1 MRFLAVLPLLLGSSV
16 QALHDSNFLARLK
29 AAAVANGLLPVGAAN
44 ATPAEQSAAS
54 ARMALPQLSAVQA
67 PQQQAGQFAQA
78 PQQQAAQ
85 LAQAYGQ
92 APRQQAAQFA
102 QVPYQTSQFAQAPLQ
117 GQAPL
122 QVQTQAL
129 DSNAEIRSLN
139 DYTQMMQQKA
149 ALQQE
154 MAQAQLP
161 AQAPAALAE
170 TPARSMPEQLWYEQ
184 HMPVQMAAAAQDTS
198 KVAAFTQTE
207 YEAEKPHHKK
217 AEASA
222 LEKVEVEQTTKAN
235 ASEVMD
241 AFSQFESGLTDLAYQ
256 QKSSAYLQPMVL
268 EQMSAGFLQQNAAL
282 EQSNAALE
290 RRNAA
295 LEQTNADL
303 ETRYAALQKQ
313 DATLQYTA
321 EELQKKAAEIQ
332 RTYTEFAHEVQS
344 KASVD
349 LVQYKQ
355 NASEEISHLI
365 EVEQAD
371 RQEILTL
378 STANKGLIEKVGSLE
393 QVVSSVRQVI
403 KVLKAE
409 GDSSRAAS
417 AALLAADH
425 KKSSHLE
432 TASATAP
439 AAEVVP
445 LGRAIRAN
453 EIAAAPVQAHAAAA
467 TPAAED
473 RSDDKTVAAWQQQIG
488 QQSAIPQ
495 LDQSLDTSLPVV
507 LPSSAAQQPVPAV
520 QLTQEQQL
528 QADLQLLG
536 LHTPTQAAPQASQAA
551 PAGQMQQSQLMQYQQ
566 LLRQLQQMQ
575 QTPQAGQAPQ
585 MQAMQ
590 QQQQW
595 QPLQQTPQ
603 QIADLRR

>member
-67 PQQQAGQFAQA
+67 PQQQAAQFAQA

-85 LAQAYGQ
+85 LAQAYEQ
-92 APRQQAAQFA
+92 APRQ
-102 QVPYQTSQFAQAPLQ
+102 
-117 GQAPL
+117 
-122 QVQTQAL
+122 QAL

-217 AEASA
+217 EEASA
-222 LEKVEVEQTTKAN
+222 LEKVEVERATTKAN

-445 LGRAIRAN
+445 LGRAIHAN

-467 TPAAED
+467 TPAEED

-595 QPLQQTPQ
+595 QPLQQMPQ